1 MMWLEVIHVRVADQE
16 LDRLIP
22 IFTQLIDE
30 IRENE
35 SCRKVKLF
43 RRALLKTDVCLHLY
57 HDSENSQDTGSSVGL
72 HLAAALKQFGMVNHT
87 VWMVSDQAEP
97 Q

>member
-1 MMWLEVIHVRVADQE
+1 MWLEVIHVRVADQE
-16 LDRLIP
+16 LGRLMP
-22 IFTQLIDE
+22 IFRQLIDE

-43 RRALLKTDVCLHLY
+43 RRALLDTDVCLHLY
-57 HDSENSQDTGSSVGL
+57 HDSENSQDPGSPLGL
-72 HLAAALKQFGMVNHT
+72 HLAAALKPFGLVNHT
-87 VWMVSDQAEP
+87 VWMVSDQTEP